1 MKLWNS
7 ILKPDQSVITAL
19 AVAGGVVAVYN
30 TNLPTMV
37 EVHAAPAHND
47 AVYASMKKAKW
58 TSAALVTGAYLLTRD
73 PNVFVAG
80 GATFVAIE
88 WMFRH
93 ANSVDP
99 NTNSMTPHSGHGLAS
114 PDVAT
119 TSDGMDYSGY
129 ADESYA

>member
-19 AVAGGVVAVYN
+19 AVAGGVIAVYN

-37 EVHAAPAHND
+37 EIHAAPAHND
-47 AVYASMKKAKW
+47 AVYNSMKKAKW

-73 PNVFVAG
+73 ANVFVAG
-80 GATFVAIE
+80 GLTFVAIE

-93 ANSVDP
+93 ANAVDP
-99 NTNSMTPHSGHGLAS
+99 NTGKMAPYSGHGAMR
-114 PDVAT
+114 DVAT
-119 TSDGMDYSGY
+119 ASDEGYDYGGDAEY
-129 ADESYA
+129 A